1 MGINKRWLLKCMFF
15 FFLREIQ
22 QNSTVM
28 EVQTCCR
35 GVTDTHRRSLVSP
48 VFTVSVI
55 TLDLTHSKNYMKRNE
70 SVICH
75 QGVSIAAYDHTASN
89 EFSRHHRLP
98 DAQSPS

>member
-1 MGINKRWLLKCMFF
+1 
-15 FFLREIQ
+15 
-22 QNSTVM
+22 M

-35 GVTDTHRRSLVSP
+35 GGGYRHTPQIISVTVF
-48 VFTVSVI
+48 FTVSVI
-55 TLDLTHSKNYMKRNE
+55 TLDFTHSKNTMKRNE
-70 SVICH
+70 CVICH